1 VRLRFR
7 GCAENDHQEYKSDDL
22 KEEEEADV
30 LEAAV
35 LKEGRRKKEEE
46 PEKAVLQKA
55 AMLEVGR
62 LKKEEEEA
70 DVLEAAESCCWAKAG
85 RKLSC

>member
-1 VRLRFR
+1 MRLCFR

-35 LKEGRRKKEEE
+35 VKVGTRKKEE
-46 PEKAVLQKA
+46 
-55 AMLEVGR
+55 
-62 LKKEEEEA
+62 
-70 DVLEAAESCCWAKAG
+70 D
-85 RKLSC
+85 